1 MALNELIAQGAQFK
15 APDLLG
21 QYSNALAIQSG
32 IQKNQMNQLDMA
44 EKQRSFAEQEG
55 LRNYLRTNPNL
66 DSPEGMQGLNQ
77 YGAAGQTLLTARVK
91 QKHEAASAQKS
102 TAEAGKVEYE
112 TARAKLTDSLKDA
125 AGLTTPGEAIA
136 HISGAA
142 RDGKIPMDKA
152 EQLLASIP
160 QDIGKFGEWRNK
172 MMFNLLSAQNQLE
185 QTFHTL
191 DNGQQITQY
200 TTSKYMPGA
209 APTVVAQQQKMQTP
223 DSIASNATQQ
233 WGQNLVDA
241 RARDRLAQE
250 TASGHYTP
258 ETVDFLAQTYITTGQ
273 LPPMGMGKAAAE
285 ARAKVLDRAQQLATG
300 KVSPDAVPTATP
312 SEAASNIAQN
322 KQNIA
327 GQTATVK
334 DFSSGLSSRRVTAL
348 NTALNHLGTMESLSK
363 DLANTDVRVFN
374 AAANTLAKQ
383 LGVAAPTSFD
393 AARALVAN
401 EVIKA
406 VVANGGSMA
415 ERKEAAETFARASS
429 PEQLAGVTKTYK
441 ELLAG
446 QLTSLAQQYETGTG
460 RKDFNAKL
468 SPTAAKLVSPAP
480 ATPTNGW
487 GKVEVVK

>member
-1 MALNELIAQGAQFK
+1 VIAQ
-15 APDLLG
+15 
-21 QYSNALAIQSG
+21 
-32 IQKNQMNQLDMA
+32 
-44 EKQRSFAEQEG
+44 
-55 LRNYLRTNPNL
+55 
-66 DSPEGMQGLNQ
+66 
-77 YGAAGQTLLTARVK
+77 
-91 QKHEAASAQKS
+91 H
-102 TAEAGKVEYE
+102 
-112 TARAKLTDSLKDA
+112 
-125 AGLTTPGEAIA
+125 
-136 HISGAA
+136 
-142 RDGKIPMDKA
+142 
-152 EQLLASIP
+152 
-160 QDIGKFGEWRNK
+160 
-172 MMFNLLSAQNQLE
+172 
-185 QTFHTL
+185 
-191 DNGQQITQY
+191 
-200 TTSKYMPGA
+200 
-209 APTVVAQQQKMQTP
+209 QKMQTP

-233 WGQNLVDA
+233 RGQNLVDA